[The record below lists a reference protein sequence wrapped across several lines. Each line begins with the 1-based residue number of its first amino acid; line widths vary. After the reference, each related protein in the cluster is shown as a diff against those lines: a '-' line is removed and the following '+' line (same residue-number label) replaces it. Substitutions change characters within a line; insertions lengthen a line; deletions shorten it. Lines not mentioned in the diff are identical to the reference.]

1 MTGTLPA
8 LSSVYSEMR
17 RLLSS
22 AVALLLL
29 GATAR
34 AQEPAAVGGRCATP
48 DTIVFHGATRATDA
62 TLRAEAGLVPGA
74 VNYRA
79 LERAIKALYATGQ
92 FDDVAAGCELTP
104 DLKRASLIFDLR
116 ERPLLNGVEVAGTD
130 RVSRNDVRDR
140 VDLLVGKPLD
150 PAQVARA
157 MQRIDS
163 LYQAEGY
170 YLAEVKPETT
180 MVKGQ
185 VQLLFRVDEGKRL
198 AVSGVTV
205 GGNSG
210 VSDKDIVAAMETK
223 PEGFFWFKKG
233 ELDADKFAGDV
244 GERIPA
250 LYSSKGY
257 LDAQVL
263 KDTVKV
269 DRARGKALVDVTVK
283 EGPRYRVGTFEVTG
297 SRRFSNDELQR
308 FYPFGEQPTTITGA
322 VKGVL
327 RVGRKN
333 DDLGYFDQS
342 KWDEATRR
350 VGEAYANEGY
360 IYASVRPIV
369 DRRRLGP
376 DSVPT
381 VNLRWEVDEGAPA
394 IVNRVD
400 ILGNDVTNES
410 CIRNQIFVVPGD
422 IFRRDALIRSYQSIG
437 NLGFFETPIA
447 PPDTKRANEQGDLDV
462 IFHVKEKRTG
472 NVNFGASVGQ
482 GAGVGGFVGF
492 DQPNLFGLC
501 KKGSLNWQFGQ
512 FINDFSLTY
521 TDPFIKESQ
530 YSGTIT
536 AYHSQTRYF
545 VSDVGRQ
552 TRIGGQL
559 QIGFPLMGSRFSR
572 LFASYGAEKVTYGN
586 DGLVSTINC
595 GIVTCARSTLGLS
608 FEHDTR
614 VGLPFPTDGG
624 KQTFAAQVN
633 GILGG
638 AQYTRYTGEM
648 RHYASLAQFGGG
660 GLGSDPIT
668 LSLGL
673 SVRGGA
679 VFGDPGGF
687 YISQKF
693 SLGGVQYGEQL
704 RGYDEFSIT
713 PHGYLESGTG
723 QQQAQAS
730 SFGSAFYTSTVELGL
745 RINQQLNF
753 DAFYDAGNIW
763 ARPRDFNPTRL
774 FRGAGVGASVVTPLG
789 PLGLDWGYGF
799 DRTTNGVKDPKWQ
812 LHFKLGQLF

>member
-1 MTGTLPA
+1 M
-8 LSSVYSEMR
+8 MR
-17 RLLSS
+17 RLIFP
-22 AVALLLL
+22 AVALLFT

-34 AQEPAAVGGRCATP
+34 AQEPSLAGRCATP
-48 DTIVFHGATRATDA
+48 DSIAFRGFTRATDA
-62 TLRAEAGLVPGA
+62 SLRAEAGLVPGP

-79 LERAIKALYATGQ
+79 LERSIRALYALGQ
-92 FDDVAAGCELTP
+92 FDDVAATCDLLADGSRATLAF
-104 DLKRASLIFDLR
+104 DLK
-116 ERPLLNGVEVAGTD
+116 ERPVLGAVEVTGTD
-130 RVSRNDVRDR
+130 RVSRGDVRDR
-140 VDLLVGKPLD
+140 IDLLVGRPLD
-150 PAQVARA
+150 PALVSRA
-157 MQRIDS
+157 LQRIDS
-163 LYQAEGY
+163 LYQSAGY
-170 YLAEVKPETT
+170 YLVEVKPETT
-180 MVKGQ
+180 TVNEQ
-185 VQLLFRVDEGKRL
+185 VSLLFRVDEGKRL
-198 AVSGVTV
+198 AVSGVDIS
-205 GGNSG
+205 GNAG
-210 VSDKDIVAAMETK
+210 VSDKAVVGAMETK
-223 PEGFFWFKKG
+223 PEGFLWFRKG

-250 LYSSKGY
+250 LYSSRGF

-263 KDTVKV
+263 KDTVRV
-269 DRARGKALVDVTVK
+269 DRERGKAQVDVTVL
-283 EGPRYRVGTFEVTG
+283 EGPRYRIGSFEAIG
-297 SRRFSNDELQR
+297 SKHYSSEDLQR
-308 FYPFGEQPTTITGA
+308 FYPFGAQPKTITGA
-322 VKGVL
+322 LKGVL
-327 RVGRKN
+327 RVGRG
-333 DDLGYFDQS
+333 DDDAGFFDQS
-342 KWDEATRR
+342 KWDDATRR

-360 IYASVRPIV
+360 IYANVRPV
-369 DRRRLGP
+369 VERTKTGP
-376 DSVPT
+376 DSLPI
-381 VNLRWEVDEGAPA
+381 VNLRWEVSEGQPA

-400 ILGNDVTNES
+400 ILGNDVTSES

-422 IFRRDALIRSYQSIG
+422 VFRRDALIRSYQSIG

-447 PPDTKRANEQGDLDV
+447 PPDTKPNEEGDLDV

-482 GAGVGGFVGF
+482 GAGVGGFIGF

-501 KKGSLNWQFGQ
+501 KRGSLNWQFGQ
-512 FINDFSLTY
+512 YINDFSLTY
-521 TDPFIKESQ
+521 SDPFIRESQ
-530 YSGTIT
+530 LSGTVT
-536 AYHSQTRYF
+536 AYHSMQRYY

-559 QIGFPLMGSRFSR
+559 QVGFPLFGSRFSR
-572 LFASYGAEKVTYGN
+572 LFTSYGVEKVKYGD

-595 GIVTCARSTLGLS
+595 SIITCLRSTLGLS

-624 KQTFAAQVN
+624 KQTFATQLN
-633 GILGG
+633 GLFFGG
-638 AQYTRYTGEM
+638 AKYTRYTGEM

-660 GLGSDPIT
+660 QIGSEPVI

-679 VFGDPGGF
+679 LFGDPGGF

-704 RGYDEFSIT
+704 RGYEEFSIT
-713 PHGYLESGTG
+713 PQGYIGGSSGSSLT
-723 QQQAQAS
+723 AQTT

-753 DAFYDAGNIW
+753 SAFYDAGNIW

-774 FRGAGVGASVVTPLG
+774 FRGAGIGASIVTPLG

-799 DRTTNGVKDPKWQ
+799 DRVDANGVKDPKWQ